1 MQLVEA
7 LTYLNPESTADWTQA
22 GLPNIHA
29 VHRIMGIKPGD
40 EGSRITREMID
51 AVAPHFNRANP
62 VLPED
67 AQPATETSSQSQAV
81 PPSLPSPGADSTPSV
96 PYHPSDYP
104 SITQVSHE
112 PEVNAEPQVAE
123 PPNVTS
129 VPPENLEDMSVD
141 EQMAF
146 WHKRQEDIN
155 DAISTCAH
163 TLKMKQDELDI
174 LTANLQ
180 AVQRRINQLAGPNG
194 EAMYNIRQYLEQAK
208 KSAEEKGERLKRAR
222 EMNPDMDARSPLD
235 RALSERNSRYNRKPA
250 PNMS

>member
-1 MQLVEA
+1 MQLAEA
-7 LTYLNPESTADWTQA
+7 LTYLNPENAADWTQA

-40 EGSRITREMID
+40 EGSRVTREMID
-51 AVAPHFNRANP
+51 AVAPHFNRTNP

-67 AQPATETSSQSQAV
+67 AQPATEPSSQPQV
-81 PPSLPSPGADSTPSV
+81 MPPLPSAGADSPPPATSV
-96 PYHPSDYP
+96 PYYPPS
-104 SITQVSHE
+104 TQSPMP
-112 PEVNAEPQVAE
+112 PEVNAESQTAE
-123 PPNVTS
+123 PPDTTP
-129 VPPENLEDMSVD
+129 VPPENLEDMSID

-163 TLKMKQDELDI
+163 TLKLKQNELDI

-208 KSAEEKGERLKRAR
+208 KSAEAKGERLKRAR

-235 RALSERNSRYNRKPA
+235 RALSERNSRFNRKPA